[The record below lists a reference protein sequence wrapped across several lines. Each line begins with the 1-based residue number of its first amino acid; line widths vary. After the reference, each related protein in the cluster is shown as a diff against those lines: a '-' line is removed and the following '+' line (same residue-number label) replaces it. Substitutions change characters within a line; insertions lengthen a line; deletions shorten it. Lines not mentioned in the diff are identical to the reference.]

1 MTSLDD
7 SLRIS
12 CFNYEKFAYNEFMG
26 QVEVPLNFLEYYGE
40 KNTEQITLDLEGDK
54 GKIIVQMNYKIA

>member
-1 MTSLDD
+1 
-7 SLRIS
+7 
-12 CFNYEKFAYNEFMG
+12 MG